1 MRGARSPRTMAGVT
15 GTETLARDES
25 ATCLAPRWNVVLL
38 DDDDH
43 TYDYV
48 IEMLGRVCGLARAV
62 ARRMAEE
69 VDASGRCIVWTGPL
83 EVAEFK
89 RERIHAFGADPRLA
103 RSAGS
108 MSAELEPVE

>member
-1 MRGARSPRTMAGVT
+1 MAPVSA
-15 GTETLARDES
+15 TEIRPRDET
-25 ATCLAPRWNVVLL
+25 ATRLAPRWNVVLL

-48 IEMLGRVCGLARAV
+48 IEMLARVCGVAHGR

-69 VDASGRCIVWTGPL
+69 VDATGRCIVWTGPL

-89 RERIHAFGADPRLA
+89 QERIHAFGADPRLA

>member
-1 MRGARSPRTMAGVT
+1 MPFVAT
-15 GTETLARDES
+15 TETLTRDET

-48 IEMLGRVCGLARAV
+48 IEMLARLFGHARTN

-69 VDASGRCIVWTGPL
+69 VDATGRCVVWTGSL

-89 RERIHAFGADPRLA
+89 QERIHAFGADPRLN